1 MTRTRVSRGARR
13 AAAVTFLSA
22 ALVTGCLSEG
32 SCSVGTSRGGAPGL
46 SIGSMFGVSEAS
58 ASCAA
63 GVEYQGRFY
72 VAWSDKLP
80 VAKGD
85 LLGDAVYPPCNDG
98 SGCGADAPDTT
109 GRPTQ
114 VWALRGV
121 DPDRVLVGRA
131 EPNGKFVV
139 YGRLNADPEDYFRFA
154 GGTWHIRAALPRDIG
169 SPPGAD

>member
-32 SCSVGTSRGGAPGL
+32 SCSVGTSRGGAPDL

-85 LLGDAVYPPCNDG
+85 LLGAPERRPGGPLPLCRWHLAHPC
-98 SGCGADAPDTT
+98 SFPTRYWLAT
-109 GRPTQ
+109 GRGLRLLASLLRIGGRCGRPGTGWLPTRTLRPGHRGRRGC
-114 VWALRGV
+114 AL
-121 DPDRVLVGRA
+121 GR
-131 EPNGKFVV
+131 PL
-139 YGRLNADPEDYFRFA
+139 RL
-154 GGTWHIRAALPRDIG
+154 G
-169 SPPGAD
+169 SSA

>member
-1 MTRTRVSRGARR
+1 MARTRVTGGVRR

-32 SCSVGTSRGGAPGL
+32 SCSAGANGGAAPGL

-72 VAWSDKLP
+72 VPWSGKLP
-80 VAKGD
+80 VVKGD

-98 SGCGADAPDTT
+98 SGCGADDPDTT

-114 VWALRGV
+114 VWAMRGV
-121 DPDRVLVGRA
+121 DPDRVVVGRV
-131 EPNGKFVV
+131 EGNGKLVV
-139 YGRLNADPEDYFRFA
+139 FGRLNADPEDYFRFA
-154 GGTWHIRAALPRDIG
+154 GGTWHTRAADTR
-169 SPPGAD
+169 